1 MQSKKAFHKRICVL
15 IAPDA
20 NEGGPCILQMYKGKL
35 GDKPKAIMSIR
46 DCHAVTKLGT
56 SCLSALFTRPSVCD
70 LLTKVTICISQ
81 ACGAIRDVSLP
92 RDVND

>member
-1 MQSKKAFHKRICVL
+1 MQSKKAFHRRICVL

-46 DCHAVTKLGT
+46 DCHAVTKLGAPCFAAVFAPRAVVT
-56 SCLSALFTRPSVCD
+56 ASSAFCLLILGGTQPFPAARCE
-70 LLTKVTICISQ
+70 I
-81 ACGAIRDVSLP
+81 
-92 RDVND
+92 